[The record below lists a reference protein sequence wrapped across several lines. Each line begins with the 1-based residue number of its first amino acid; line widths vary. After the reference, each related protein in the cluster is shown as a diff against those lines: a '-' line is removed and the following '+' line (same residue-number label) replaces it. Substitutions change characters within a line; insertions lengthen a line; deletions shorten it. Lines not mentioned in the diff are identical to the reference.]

1 MPFEID
7 TGLSDH
13 DPLRLLP
20 DWFLDLHDEPHD
32 ARRIMRAYAE
42 HMVGQMAGPVKL
54 DTVRKHLLMSWSFLR
69 ELATSDPEAFDWI
82 ATEYAERVFQHA
94 CASAPGGSG
103 YPTPQIGQIDKG
115 KQDEPVF

>member
-20 DWFLDLHDEPHD
+20 DWFRDQCADPD
-32 ARRIMRAYAE
+32 DWPRCARAYAE

-103 YPTPQIGQIDKG
+103 YPTPPIGQIDKG